1 MPDFSYIAQS
11 TDGHQLTGV
20 LSAVNRETA
29 LANLRAQGAKPLIIK
44 ETASKRQRLGF
55 GKKVKVKDLVIF
67 TRELSTMI
75 SAGVPLPRGLDTL
88 ATQTENKYFKSVVT
102 AINHDVEAGLP
113 LGDSMAKFPRVF
125 NEVYVNMVRAGEA
138 GGILDDI
145 MKRLALQVEKDSAIR
160 HKIKSAMAYPVVIL
174 TITIVAF
181 FGIMLFIIPKIGKIL
196 HDLGGPDAKFPIYTQ
211 ILLNISSFLTS
222 HSLLHSIPLLNK
234 LPLIGS
240 LPNVLILMGLAAV
253 GFIYL
258 RRYIRTPEGK
268 YKFHLFLLKVPVL
281 KSVLI
286 KIAVA
291 RFARTFSSLMSSGV
305 TVLDALEVT
314 GKAIGNKVIQKQ
326 LEDVAAAVKNG
337 QSLGKQLLSAPYFPP
352 IVGQM
357 ILVGE
362 ETGKIDEI
370 LLKVAEF
377 YEEEV
382 DAVVDSLAS
391 IIEPV
396 MIVLLGSIVGL
407 IAASVMGP
415 IAGLS
420 KNIGG

>member
-1 MPDFSYIAQS
+1 MPDYSYTTVGPDGRQS
-11 TDGHQLTGV
+11 IGV
-20 LSAVNRETA
+20 ISAASREVA
-29 LANLRAQGAKPLIIK
+29 LGILRSQGIKPLLIK
-44 ETASKRQRLGF
+44 EARVKKGGF
-55 GKKVKVKDLVIF
+55 GMRKKVKVKDLVIF

-88 ATQTENKYFKSVVT
+88 AAQTENKYFKEVV
-102 AINHDVEAGLP
+102 ASINHDVESGMSLA
-113 LGDSMAKFPRVF
+113 DAIAKFPRVF
-125 NEVYVNMVRAGEA
+125 SEVYVNMIRAGEA

-145 MKRLALQVEKDSAIR
+145 MKRLAVQVEKDSAIR
-160 HKIKSAMAYPVVIL
+160 HKVKSAMAYPMVIL
-174 TITIVAF
+174 SITIAAF
-181 FGIMLFIIPKIGKIL
+181 FGIMLFVIPKIGKIL

-211 ILLNISSFLTS
+211 VLLNLSSFLTS
-222 HSLLHSIPLLNK
+222 HSILHAIPVIGK
-234 LPLIGS
+234 IPLIGA
-240 LPNVLILMGLAAV
+240 LPNAMVLLLLMIA

-258 RRYIRTPEGK
+258 RRYIRTPAGQ
-268 YKFHLFLLKVPVL
+268 YKFHLFLLKVPIL
-281 KSVLI
+281 KMVLI

-305 TVLDALEVT
+305 TVLESLEVT
-314 GKAIGNKVIQKQ
+314 GKAVGNRVIQKQ
-326 LEDVAAAVKNG
+326 LADVAEAVKNG
-337 QSLGKQLLSAPYFPP
+337 QSLGKQLLAASYFPP

-357 ILVGE
+357 IIVGE

-382 DAVVDSLAS
+382 DAVIDSLTS

-396 MIVLLGSIVGL
+396 MIVMLGGIVGL

-420 KNIGG
+420 KNIGS